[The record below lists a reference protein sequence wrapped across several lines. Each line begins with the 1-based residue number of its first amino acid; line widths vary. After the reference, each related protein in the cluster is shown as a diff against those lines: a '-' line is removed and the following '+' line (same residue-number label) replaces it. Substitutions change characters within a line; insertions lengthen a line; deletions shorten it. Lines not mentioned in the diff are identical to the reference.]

1 MLKEGDNIPAFEVQD
16 SNGNTITQ
24 DDIKGK
30 KTVFYFYPKDDTP
43 GCTKEGQ
50 AFSEN
55 LSKFKEKGVTVYGIS
70 KCSVK
75 KHEKFCTK
83 YSFEHDLLSDENSQL
98 CEDFGVWVEKSMY
111 GRKYMGIER
120 STFIIDENGTI
131 LKSWP
136 KVKVPGHV
144 DDVLGSIN

>member
-1 MLKEGDNIPAFEVQD
+1 MLKEGDKVPSFEVQD

-55 LSKFKEKGVTVYGIS
+55 LSKVGTQPIIGTQINFKFDKVIGLLVSIILITLLVSILVYCFGYIRTSSKVHPEQSTNSESTPVIS
-70 KCSVK
+70 
-75 KHEKFCTK
+75 
-83 YSFEHDLLSDENSQL
+83 
-98 CEDFGVWVEKSMY
+98 
-111 GRKYMGIER
+111 
-120 STFIIDENGTI
+120 I
-131 LKSWP
+131 L
-136 KVKVPGHV
+136 
-144 DDVLGSIN
+144 